1 MSAAPLYTPVQPIG
15 DVTPPSESL
24 LIMAV
29 SEEGC
34 VWQWDMPLQVN
45 LSLMSQISRNPGPT
59 TCIAPKLSNRREGVC
74 VVGYLRKVVSWERF
88 YIAFHQVRHLR
99 FRSKVLIVCHAHAEP
114 I

>member
-34 VWQWDMPLQVN
+34 VWQWDMPLQVYP
-45 LSLMSQISRNPGPT
+45 LLTCQVSQDVDPT
-59 TCIAPKLSNRREGVC
+59 GSVFH
-74 VVGYLRKVVSWERF
+74 F
-88 YIAFHQVRHLR
+88 YSV
-99 FRSKVLIVCHAHAEP
+99 
-114 I
+114 

>member
-34 VWQWDMPLQVN
+34 VWQWDMPLQVTP
-45 LSLMSQISRNPGPT
+45 SLMSRLSQNVDPT
-59 TCIAPKLSNRREGVC
+59 GSVFHLYSAQAQQRERQC
-74 VVGYLRKVVSWERF
+74 L
-88 YIAFHQVRHLR
+88 
-99 FRSKVLIVCHAHAEP
+99 C
-114 I
+114 

>member
-1 MSAAPLYTPVQPIG
+1 MLGTATSRGLLLLPGDEGLSAAPLYTPVQPIG

-45 LSLMSQISRNPGPT
+45 LP
-59 TCIAPKLSNRREGVC
+59 
-74 VVGYLRKVVSWERF
+74 
-88 YIAFHQVRHLR
+88 
-99 FRSKVLIVCHAHAEP
+99 
-114 I
+114 